1 MSQGST
7 LILFTVAIQSAT
19 ACLSTDHGGLP
30 SSSAIERFI
39 ELIWSSIA
47 RVRNVMEYPVDRVRL
62 ARQPPI
68 HPGIIFGDTVM
79 PELRKD
85 RTIAEI
91 AALLGVSRATLHRV
105 IAGAV
110 AISVDMAVR
119 IAKLCGGEPE
129 LWLDLQT
136 DYDTFRAK
144 KRLARELERIP
155 SIR

>member
-1 MSQGST
+1 
-7 LILFTVAIQSAT
+7 
-19 ACLSTDHGGLP
+19 
-30 SSSAIERFI
+30 
-39 ELIWSSIA
+39 
-47 RVRNVMEYPVDRVRL
+47 MEYPVDRVRL

-136 DYDTFRAK
+136 DYDTFRARNVSPGNWNESRAFADLRRMVSLVPK
-144 KRLARELERIP
+144 EFFV
-155 SIR
+155 STTGWQQ